1 MKYKKQI
8 KFLKESLN
16 KWKIKNFKSDFRR
29 KKKTNGELSITFTTN
44 INNNDF
50 FLNKHLM

>member
-29 KKKTNGELSITFTTN
+29 KKENYWRTEYHIYYKY
-44 INNNDF
+44 
-50 FLNKHLM
+50 KQ